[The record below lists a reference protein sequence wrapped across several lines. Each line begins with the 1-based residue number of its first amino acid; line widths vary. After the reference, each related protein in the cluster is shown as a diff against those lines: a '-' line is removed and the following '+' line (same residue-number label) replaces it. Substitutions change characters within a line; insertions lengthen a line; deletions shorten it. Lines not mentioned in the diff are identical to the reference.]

1 MADTRLWTLAS
12 PSFCDSLLGD
22 CRESWQALHDH
33 PFIRELAA
41 GTLAPD
47 RFRFYVEQDLF
58 FLPELA
64 RAVAIGI
71 AHAGDT
77 EEMRHFAEGDAPSS
91 SAELENQHELLRRIG
106 ELGALDRG
114 GSLCAA
120 PATLAYGSFLV
131 ATAHRG
137 GSLDVMAALL
147 PCTWSYA
154 DIAVA
159 LEHEIASH
167 PVYGEW
173 VGFFANP
180 EYVEVIAGRRRTL
193 DRLAQRIGDGRRR
206 RLSEIFTTST
216 RLERRFWDMAY
227 RLEQWPD
234 IAEAA

>member
-1 MADTRLWTLAS
+1 MVDATPQEPAP
-12 PSFCDSLLGD
+12 PSLCDSLLGD

-71 AHAGDT
+71 THAGDT
-77 EEMRHFAEGDAPSS
+77 EAMRHFAEETAIVVGR
-91 SAELENQHELLRRIG
+91 ELENQHELLRRIA
-106 ELGALDRG
+106 ELGAVERG

-120 PATLAYGSFLV
+120 PATLAYGSYLV

-159 LEHEIASH
+159 LEDEIASH

-173 VGFFANP
+173 VRFFANP
-180 EYVEVIAGRRRTL
+180 EYVELIAGRRQTL
-193 DRLAQRIGDGRRR
+193 DRLAQGIGVGRRR

-234 IAEAA
+234 LAEAA